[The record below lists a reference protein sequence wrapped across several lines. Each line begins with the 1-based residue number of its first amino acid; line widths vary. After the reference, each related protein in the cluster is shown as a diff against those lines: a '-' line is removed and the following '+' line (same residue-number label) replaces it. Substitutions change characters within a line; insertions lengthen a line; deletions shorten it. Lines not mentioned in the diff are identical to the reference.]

1 MTRPFIPGDPR
12 TPDHPYFETQ
22 WNVEMPEWAMNMRFF
37 SADAPFDPDMPG
49 QIPPVI
55 TDSVLWVANEEALWV
70 DSNLMLWE

>member
-49 QIPPVI
+49 QVPPGI
-55 TDSVLWVANEEALWV
+55 DEAEWETGETILWVTSNE
-70 DSNLMLWE
+70 MLWER